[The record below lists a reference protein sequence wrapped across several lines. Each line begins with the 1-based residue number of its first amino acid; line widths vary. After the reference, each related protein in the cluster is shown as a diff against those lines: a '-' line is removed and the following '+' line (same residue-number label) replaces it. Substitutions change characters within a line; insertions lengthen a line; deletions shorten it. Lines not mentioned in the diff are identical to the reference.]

1 MKKLVKFYNT
11 SLSLL
16 IDLKYFNEIF
26 IKKKKLWNVKTGTK
40 HHNRTLLSLK
50 NAILKNHRDV
60 KFSACFGLKQN
71 NQVLL
76 IHPSFKYFRYLS
88 YDIYLIYNDIH

>member
-26 IKKKKLWNVKTGTK
+26 IKKKKIKKCKNTK

-50 NAILKNHRDV
+50 VTILKNHRDV

-76 IHPSFKYFRYLS
+76 IHSSFKYFRYLS